1 MIAEETDRTPTLFL
15 DCDGVLLDVS
25 DRYYRVH
32 CDILGRPDG
41 GGLGKDAFW
50 ELKRGRRPM
59 GDVLAACEAGGL
71 PEASYRALWLERIE
85 ADAYLGLDRPLPGV
99 REALA
104 ALAASRPLVVV
115 SLRQRPEGLLDRLG
129 ALGLM
134 PFFRDVL
141 VASPVGGEGWESKLG
156 LLRASGRI
164 GPGAAI
170 VGDTEIDIRAGK
182 AAGLRT
188 VAVLGGIRS
197 RELLERERPDALIEG
212 LPELLGDTSW

>member
-1 MIAEETDRTPTLFL
+1 MIADETDRRPTLFL

-25 DRYYRVH
+25 ERYYRVH
-32 CDILGRPDG
+32 CEILGRPDG
-41 GGLGKDAFW
+41 GGLGKAPFW

-59 GDVLAACEAGGL
+59 GDVLAACEAGGMS
-71 PEASYRALWLERIE
+71 EATYRALWIERIE

-104 ALAASRPLVVV
+104 DLAKARPLVVV
-115 SLRQRPEGLLDRLG
+115 SLRQRPEGLLGQLG
-129 ALGLM
+129 ALGLSQ
-134 PFFRDVL
+134 FFRDVL
-141 VASPVGGEGWESKLG
+141 VASPVGGEGWEAKLG
-156 LLRASGRI
+156 LLRASGRV

-188 VAVLGGIRS
+188 VAALGGIRS
-197 RELLERERPDALIEG
+197 RALLERERPDAIIEG
-212 LPELLGDTSW
+212 LPDLPGDTSW